1 MRKGLSLVLVLFL
14 ALTVGA
20 FAFQNETYPFG
31 DLKWGDPPTEDMELL
46 VEYKGFLVYFCPD
59 KVVIAT
65 PTSYLFWEER
75 FCGWAMNFKGE
86 DHYESLK
93 ETCIKAYGEWYDA
106 DNELNEGFLTYKLR
120 WTKEKAYIDLWYDT
134 QHEQGTWSIWSREIM
149 QEKEEVE
156 KVVEGFGFQ
165 NEPEGFRGLKWGD
178 PPGEDMELVEESV
191 LLGKRKYI
199 RPSDKLFLG
208 NVELDYIFYIF
219 YFDSFVLVELRFSG
233 KNNYE
238 LAKEICRK
246 RFGKERISES
256 YRLKWFSDYIPGISV
271 ELGYN
276 YPSHPEE
283 EGILSLS
290 DLGMFTELVFMKA
303 KEKAEKEK
311 DW

>member
-1 MRKGLSLVLVLFL
+1 MKKGLLLVLVLVL
-14 ALTVGA
+14 ALSVVA

-86 DHYESLK
+86 DHYEFLK

-120 WTKEKAYIDLWYDT
+120 WTKEKEYIDLWYDT
-134 QHEQGTWSIWSREIM
+134 QHEQGTWSIWSTEIM

-238 LAKEICRK
+238 LAKEICRE

-271 ELGYN
+271 ELGYD
-276 YPSHPEE
+276 YPNHPEE